1 MSDWKK
7 VITSGS
13 DAELNSLY
21 APSITGSLHG
31 TASWAQNSIS
41 SSYALTASYSSN
53 LQISGSINNV
63 DYIDFNTGSA
73 TPADQEGRIYWDED
87 NGTLSL
93 GMHGGQVVQQI
104 GLEEYFYVKN
114 QTGTTIL
121 NGTVTYAS
129 GTLGTSGR
137 ILADLMVAD
146 GTIPY
151 FFTLGITTEDIVD
164 GDDGYVTQ
172 FGLVRGINTTG
183 SNGETWVDG
192 DILYVSPT
200 VPGTLTKFEP
210 EAPNLRLQMAI
221 VIKAA
226 TNGSL
231 FVRPNLG
238 SDVGSLHD
246 VLDTTTTAS
255 YGDILVKSGS
265 IWTTSKQL
273 TGSYGLTGSLTAT
286 SFTGSLQGTSSW
298 AANAVTS
305 SYVLN
310 SVSSSFASTAS
321 FVNPLVQDVIITGS
335 LVVSASGT
343 INDFQVGANKL
354 FVSASGNVGIGTT
367 TPQNKLHVLGNAD
380 ALALE
385 GIDHVYQEY
394 FPQGI
399 SAGRFGYTGYSSSGS
414 TDFRIY
420 NEAGDGR
427 ILLGTS
433 GSTLDAIMSI
443 LGNGNV
449 GVGVTLPSQIN
460 ARFHINN
467 TSNSA
472 SFLVEDSANPD
483 STPFIINN
491 NGLVGIGTT
500 SPSTSLHIVS
510 PAFAGAENLQ
520 RWQIS
525 DSDAFIQLQNGTAA
539 AATFIPALISSQPT
553 SSTVTA
559 MSFAAGIGADTG
571 TTPAMIFQARSG
583 SAAAILNRPLFRWSN
598 YTSDLM
604 WLNATGSLSI
614 GVATAATKLHIQG
627 DTGLR
632 VGRTAGGD
640 TQYIDINHNISSAG
654 TPAITSFSPT
664 NNAKTLIINATT
676 DTLSTPASAGNVGIA
691 LLTYGTGSLWVDSKQ
706 FVGVGIAVPTAKLHV
721 TNTSPSASFLVED
734 STNPD
739 ATPFVID
746 NAGNVG
752 IGTQTPTAKLDVSG
766 SLSITGS
773 ISLTNILTLQSINPL
788 PLATNGSISFSSSGD
803 FYFASG
809 SAWHKLTL

>member
-1 MSDWKK
+1 
-7 VITSGS
+7 
-13 DAELNSLY
+13 
-21 APSITGSLHG
+21 
-31 TASWAQNSIS
+31 
-41 SSYALTASYSSN
+41 
-53 LQISGSINNV
+53 
-63 DYIDFNTGSA
+63 
-73 TPADQEGRIYWDED
+73 
-87 NGTLSL
+87 
-93 GMHGGQVVQQI
+93 MHGGQVVQQI

-246 VLDTTTTAS
+246 VLDTTTTSS

-343 INDFQVGANKL
+343 TNDFQVGSNKL
-354 FVSASGNVGIGTT
+354 FVSASGRVGIGTSSPSSSLHVNSQAQPSTGESIARFTVSDADGVLAITNNGTADGTYQPTIVAQQASTVNTTGFLIRSQIGADTGGSYAMIFEARSGSASVVSTRPLFQWRNNTTPYMVMDATGSVGIGTT
-367 TPQNKLHVLGNAD
+367 
-380 ALALE
+380 
-385 GIDHVYQEY
+385 
-394 FPQGI
+394 
-399 SAGRFGYTGYSSSGS
+399 
-414 TDFRIY
+414 
-420 NEAGDGR
+420 
-427 ILLGTS
+427 
-433 GSTLDAIMSI
+433 
-443 LGNGNV
+443 
-449 GVGVTLPSQIN
+449 
-460 ARFHINN
+460 
-467 TSNSA
+467 
-472 SFLVEDSANPD
+472 NP
-483 STPFIINN
+483 
-491 NGLVGIGTT
+491 L
-500 SPSTSLHIVS
+500 
-510 PAFAGAENLQ
+510 
-520 RWQIS
+520 
-525 DSDAFIQLQNGTAA
+525 
-539 AATFIPALISSQPT
+539 
-553 SSTVTA
+553 
-559 MSFAAGIGADTG
+559 
-571 TTPAMIFQARSG
+571 
-583 SAAAILNRPLFRWSN
+583 
-598 YTSDLM
+598 
-604 WLNATGSLSI
+604 
-614 GVATAATKLHIQG
+614 TKLNIIG

-632 VGRTAGGD
+632 VGRTSGGD

-676 DTLSTPASAGNVGIA
+676 DALSSPASAGNVGIT

-739 ATPFVID
+739 SSPFVID

-773 ISLTNILTLQSINPL
+773 ISLTNILTLQGINPL
-788 PLATNGSISFSSSGD
+788 PSATNGSISFSSSGD